1 MQASDELIRSIV
13 NKSQIPSVKRRRA
26 VLRELQSHL
35 EDSILAAGE
44 AGLSDDEIRRQV
56 LASFGDPAQVAQGFA
71 WVYRHERTMLRIAV
85 FLLSTLA
92 VACMLS
98 AAILAMQAGVA
109 IGFGAPVRRV
119 IASRH
124 TVIEALD
131 ILSTVAAYVGFIS
144 IEKLFAW
151 HRFVKALTVLT
162 LTFAM
167 AAAGCAAANIH
178 APFLVFG
185 FVSGVFL
192 RTIQVFM
199 KSSLLRTGVATA
211 CFAAGGL
218 LSFQAHPSAF
228 QYALALN
235 CASWF
240 VMGACY
246 QLMAGLAPR
255 VDEALWNGLQCN

>member
-1 MQASDELIRSIV
+1 
-13 NKSQIPSVKRRRA
+13 
-26 VLRELQSHL
+26 
-35 EDSILAAGE
+35 
-44 AGLSDDEIRRQV
+44 
-56 LASFGDPAQVAQGFA
+56 
-71 WVYRHERTMLRIAV
+71 MLRVAV

-92 VACMLS
+92 LACMLS
-98 AAILAMQAGVA
+98 VAILAMQAGVA
-109 IGFGAPVRRV
+109 IGFGGSALRV
-119 IASRH
+119 VASRH

-144 IEKLFAW
+144 TEKLFDG
-151 HRFVKALTVLT
+151 HRFVKALAVLA
-162 LTFAM
+162 LTFAI
-167 AAAGCAAANIH
+167 AAAGFAAANIH

-199 KSSLLRTGVATA
+199 KSSLVRTGAATA

-228 QYALALN
+228 QYAIALN
-235 CASWF
+235 CASWL
-240 VMGACY
+240 VMGAGY

-255 VDEALWNGLQCN
+255 VDEALWNGLQRI